1 MNKKKIV
8 KIVSSIVIIIIIV
21 LGLSVYSSC
30 VVNAPDGMSTPDEV
44 SIITETSVVPTTFIE
59 VITEPPTELE
69 TEIIIENNKM
79 EEIESAEKNEVEEE
93 VSEVEI
99 NESINYA
106 EYTPQDLEFQGILYW
121 GDWKWTWYSE
131 NVLPG
136 GGLDIPGRY
145 TENSTGFV
153 CDENGYI
160 CLASDSLDKGT
171 VVDTPFG
178 RQGKVY
184 DCGCAADVLDVY
196 VGW

>member
-136 GGLDIPGRY
+136 GELDIPGRY